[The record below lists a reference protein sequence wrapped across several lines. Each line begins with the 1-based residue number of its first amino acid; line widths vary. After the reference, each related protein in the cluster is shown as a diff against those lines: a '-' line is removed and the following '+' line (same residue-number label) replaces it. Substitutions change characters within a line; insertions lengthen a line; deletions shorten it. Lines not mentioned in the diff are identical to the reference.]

1 MTMAQTQEFDFEVVE
16 KLRTVIDFGNDS
28 VLAKLKTA
36 SQNVV
41 DVADE
46 VGSGSLKQTGEA
58 FATATEAMINC
69 FKDLFEVCEEYLTR
83 LKKLEQGMN

>member
-1 MTMAQTQEFDFEVVE
+1 MAQTQEFDFEVVE

-46 VGSGSLKQTGEA
+46 VGSGS
-58 FATATEAMINC
+58 
-69 FKDLFEVCEEYLTR
+69 
-83 LKKLEQGMN
+83 

>member
-1 MTMAQTQEFDFEVVE
+1 MAQTQEFDFEVVE

-58 FATATEAMINC
+58 FATEAMINC
-69 FKDLFEVCEEYLTR
+69 FKDLFEVCEEYSTR

>member
-58 FATATEAMINC
+58 IATATEAMINC
-69 FKDLFEVCEEYLTR
+69 FKDLFEVCEEYSTR